1 MEPPPAPSQTPVGLV
16 QRLAQVAAE
25 APDRLAFAF
34 LPDGETEAARLT
46 FGELNQRVAA
56 LAERLEALGLKGE
69 RAILLYPSGLDF
81 VVAFLACLR
90 SGVVSAPV
98 PDVAAGREARLLPRL
113 ASVARDAQPAAIL
126 TIGARLHAAE
136 ALVPDIGADPIVIA
150 TDAADIF
157 AANAPA
163 GPAPSLQPDVLAF
176 LQYTSGSTNTPKGV
190 MISQGNLDYTCR
202 DIDASW
208 RYDGDSITVSW
219 LPIFHDM
226 GLIVGIAVPIY
237 TGSTCILMPPEA
249 FVKKPLVWLKAIA
262 DRRASHSAA
271 PNFAY
276 DLAVRKIGPADRAA
290 LDLSTWRV
298 SLNSAEPV
306 RKESLDAFAAAFAE
320 SGFRPEVYCPGFGLA
335 ESTVKVTASEC
346 GVPVR
351 VRELDAVAFEDGRVV
366 PFAGTGRAAYAIGCG
381 RAILDTEVRIVE
393 PQTCAALRPEKIG
406 EIWVRSPSVAG
417 GYLGRDDE
425 TRETFDGRLSTGDP
439 RPWMRTGDLGFM
451 DPDGELYCTG
461 RIKDLIVLRGRNI
474 YPQDVERIAEHAVP
488 GMRPGCSAAFSVEAL
503 GEERLVIVGEFD
515 PSRGELSSACDGVI
529 RRLGEQAEVPVFA
542 VVLVPA
548 RAVPKTSSGKV
559 QRAAVKRG
567 FRTLALRALDAR
579 VVRPA
584 GAPERAVENGDLN
597 QRVWA
602 QAESGDLRTAGLD
615 YVGAVELLD
624 AADAARWS
632 GRIGNVLDAALF
644 FSESVTRA
652 ALEAAGALT
661 PAAELKGE
669 KEVVRAA
676 VTAASHLS
684 TPKTASLPNAKAS
697 VASADT
703 PVASA
708 DTIAV
713 RVLLEVL
720 GTLTGQDTRRMDA
733 KTAFAR
739 FGLDSVLAVEFA
751 ADLEDRLGCPVPA
764 TLVWDHPTVGDAADS
779 LIALIPSAA
788 LEREGASL
796 GNAGANQAAPESN
809 NASGGVP
816 SAATLAVEDATSP
829 PHVVGGADDGS
840 LAATL
845 EGLPA
850 GAIAIVGAG
859 CRLPGAHGLEDY
871 WTLIAEGRDAVVEI
885 PPDRWDIEAWYDAQV
900 GAEGRMNTRRAG
912 LIGSVDLFDETLFGI
927 STREASRMDPQQRL
941 LLETTW
947 EAIENAGLAPDA
959 LRGQNVGVFIGV
971 GSADYQRIQLSDA
984 ASIDAYA
991 ATGNGMS
998 VMANRLSYCFDLRG
1012 PSLAVDTACSASLV
1026 ATHLACN
1033 SLLSGE
1039 SDAALVGGVN
1049 MILSPEWT
1057 VAFSQAHMMAPDGRC
1072 KTFSKDANGYV
1083 RGEGCGIV
1091 LLERLEDAVAKGRN
1105 ILAVI
1110 RGSAV
1115 AHGGHTNGLTAPSGP
1130 EQTRVIRRALKSAG
1144 VAPAELGYVEAHGTG
1159 TELGD
1164 PIELRALSAALSVGR
1179 PADQPIHIG
1188 SIKTNIG
1195 HLEAA
1200 AGVAGLLKAALCVAR
1215 GELPPHLH
1223 FTGPNPHVDFKALN
1237 LHVSTERAPWP
1248 AGIPRRAGISS
1259 FGFGGTNAHI
1269 IVEAPPRLSTEAQQ
1283 SAVRRAHNEAA
1294 DVASAMPPSLF
1305 ATRSM
1310 QAPVAGA
1317 ESVPRT
1323 HQILTLASTTSEALA
1338 GAALNAADWIEANA
1352 SAPLA
1357 ELVASYNTSRANLP
1371 ERAAL
1376 VAADHAT
1383 LSAALRELASGEE
1396 PLNGARHRAL
1406 GHAPR
1411 VLALFPGQGSQY
1423 ADMAAEMRATSPVF
1437 HAAFERCAQALAPH
1451 MDRALVDVIADPAA
1465 LARTRY
1471 AQPAIL
1477 AVSWSLFEVWRALGL
1492 EPVACLGHS
1501 VGEVAAACAAG
1512 ALEIEDGLRFLALR
1526 GALLDQLPA
1535 GGSMAGVIGSGDDF
1549 AERLQAACDSTGLT
1563 VAAWNAPG
1571 AATIAGD
1578 AAAIQAAAQ
1587 KDSAFKA
1594 RTLRIAP
1601 IEVSHAFHCALMDPA
1616 LAELKALAATLNQR
1630 APQLSLYSSRT
1641 GALVTSALDAD
1652 HWALQVREPVLFQ
1665 AALEAALAADHGAGI
1680 DAIVEIGAT
1689 PVTAAFAARLTR
1701 GTRNAPLIT
1710 GTLRKG
1716 EADNR
1721 ALSLAMGALWTVGA
1735 PIDCIDPSATAQ
1747 HLRPPRYAFEP
1758 RRHWIALT
1766 GETERVSTALYHR
1779 PDSAKRAMSVPFP
1792 PNSNQPPAGSLAQEV
1807 ARLFRQQNEIIARL
1821 AGLEA
1826 QVGPDVYAQATA
1838 PQGQLDLA
1846 EDEPDLA
1853 ARVRKIVAQV
1863 AGTSPERLRP
1873 THALHRDI
1881 GFDSLMA
1888 VELDRRLRRAFPQ
1901 LPEGEELFTQE
1912 TSVEELVALVAASQE
1927 NNDVDD
1933 LTDFQ
1938 RRPREYATYAELIRK
1953 DPKDTYVGGT
1963 FKAETHELHDLVVQG
1978 NSIEGKLDVINKYS
1992 GTASFH
1998 LTQMAAY
2005 SFVVQMVQGYLCHKH
2020 GVKKDGIGMP
2030 KLNNIHMKWNA
2041 LVRVSKDVPGR
2052 LEELGWSEE
2061 NGVYVYRFKF
2071 DVADGG
2077 VSGEITGFLPISKP
2091 ALPEAER
2098 RGPTTYKTHAELIGM
2113 DPKATYTGG
2122 TFQAEEQNI
2131 HHILCNGRELSGLLD
2146 VKNQW
2151 SGTKHF
2157 HLTQMGTYSYI
2168 VQLMLGYF
2176 CYKHGVEKDALGM
2189 PTLSEF
2195 KIDWTEM
2202 VTFDTN
2208 ISAKIVETETSFAKG
2223 RYTIRF
2229 DFIVA
2234 DPDNGEGGR
2243 GYLIGVIPEPGTSA
2257 G

>member
-1 MEPPPAPSQTPVGLV
+1 MEPTPAPSHAPVGLV
-16 QRLAQVAAE
+16 QRLAQVASE
-25 APDRLAFAF
+25 APDRPAFVFLA
-34 LPDGETEAARLT
+34 DGEHEAARLT
-46 FGELNQRVAA
+46 FGELDQRVAA
-56 LAERLEALGLKGE
+56 LAERLEALGLVGE

-90 SGVVSAPV
+90 AGVVSAPV

-113 ASVARDAQPAAIL
+113 ASVARDAQPGAIL
-126 TIGARLHAAE
+126 TIGARRAAAE
-136 ALVPDIGADPIVIA
+136 SLVPEIGADPMVIA
-150 TDAADIF
+150 TDAEDIF
-157 AANAPA
+157 ADAAPA
-163 GPAPSLQPDVLAF
+163 GPAPALAPDALAF

-190 MISQGNLDYTCR
+190 MISQANLDYTCR

-208 RYDGDSITVSW
+208 KYDADSLTVSW

-237 TGSTCILMPPEA
+237 TGSTCVLMPPEA
-249 FVKKPLVWLKAIA
+249 FVKKPLVWLQAIH
-262 DRRASHSAA
+262 DYKASHSAA

-276 DLAVRKIGPADRAA
+276 DLSVRKVGPEQRAA
-290 LDLSTWRV
+290 LDLSRWRV
-298 SLNSAEPV
+298 TLNSAEPV
-306 RKESLDAFAAAFAE
+306 RKESLDAFAEAFAV
-320 SGFRPEVYCPGFGLA
+320 SGFRPEVFCPGFGLA

-351 VRELDAVAFEDGRVV
+351 VRALDAVAFEDGRIVAHTG
-366 PFAGTGRAAYAIGCG
+366 AGRVAYAIGCG
-381 RAILDTEVRIVE
+381 RAILDTEVRIVDPE
-393 PQTCAALRPEKIG
+393 RLAPLRPEKIG
-406 EIWVRSPSVAG
+406 EIWVRSPSIAG

-425 TRETFDGRLSTGDP
+425 TRETFDGRLASGDP
-439 RPWMRTGDLGFM
+439 RPWMRTGDLGFV

-474 YPQDVERIAEHAVP
+474 YPQDVERIAEHAAR
-488 GMRPGCSAAFSVEAL
+488 GLRPGCSAAFSVEVL
-503 GEERLVIVGEFD
+503 GEERLVVVAEFD
-515 PSRGELSSACDGVI
+515 PSRGELASACDAIV

-542 VVLVPA
+542 VVLVEA

-579 VVRPA
+579 IVRPA
-584 GAPERAVENGDLN
+584 GAPERAASNGDLN
-597 QRVWA
+597 ARAWA
-602 QAESGDLRTAGLD
+602 ANAGDLRAKQHATPLD
-615 YVGAVELLD
+615 IVGAVELLD

-632 GRIGNVLDAALF
+632 GRQVAVLADKQLF
-644 FSESVTRA
+644 ADELTRA
-652 ALEAAGALT
+652 PLESAGALT
-661 PAAELKGE
+661 PLSIEAGVVSTGE
-669 KEVVRAA
+669 ATATSAPAGADEARAPGLRSDPQPA
-676 VTAASHLS
+676 TAAS
-684 TPKTASLPNAKAS
+684 ADQ
-697 VASADT
+697 VA
-703 PVASA
+703 
-708 DTIAV
+708 IH
-713 RVLLEVL
+713 VLLEVL

-779 LIALIPSAA
+779 LVALIPASVLA
-788 LEREGASL
+788 EEGARLAPASD
-796 GNAGANQAAPESN
+796 AEPAAQAAPDQAAAPAPSEST
-809 NASGGVP
+809 ASP
-816 SAATLAVEDATSP
+816 DAP
-829 PHVVGGADDGS
+829 P
-840 LAATL
+840 T
-845 EGLPA
+845 
-850 GAIAIVGAG
+850 GAIAIVGVG
-859 CRLPGAHGLEDY
+859 CRFPGAHGLDAY
-871 WTLIAEGRDAVVEI
+871 WDLIREGKDALVEI
-885 PPDRWDIEAWYDAQV
+885 PPERWDVDAWYDPEV
-900 GAEGRMNTRRAG
+900 GAPGRMNTRRAG
-912 LIGSVDLFDETLFGI
+912 LLGNVDLFDEALFGI

-947 EAIENAGLAPDA
+947 EAIENAGLAPDS
-959 LRGQNVGVFIGV
+959 LRGANVGVFVGV

-1026 ATHLACN
+1026 ATHLART

-1039 SDAALVGGVN
+1039 CDAALVGGVN

-1072 KTFSKDANGYV
+1072 KTFSKDADGYV

-1091 LLERLEDAVAKGRN
+1091 LLERLEDALAKGRN

-1130 EQTRVIRRALKSAG
+1130 EQTRVIRRALDAAA
-1144 VAPAELGYVEAHGTG
+1144 VAPADLTYVEAHGTG

-1164 PIELRALSAALSVGR
+1164 PIELRALAAALSPGR
-1179 PADQPIHIG
+1179 TTPIHIG

-1200 AGVAGLLKAALCVAR
+1200 AGVAGLLKAALCVER

-1223 FTGPNPHVDFKALN
+1223 FTGPNPHVDFDALG
-1237 LHVSTERAPWP
+1237 LHVTTERAPWP
-1248 AGIPRRAGISS
+1248 ADAARRAGISS

-1269 IVEAPPRLSTEAQQ
+1269 IVEAPPTAQPATADKAPAARQ
-1283 SAVRRAHNEAA
+1283 S
-1294 DVASAMPPSLF
+1294 
-1305 ATRSM
+1305 
-1310 QAPVAGA
+1310 
-1317 ESVPRT
+1317 
-1323 HQILTLASTTSEALA
+1323 HQVLTLASTTAEALA
-1338 GAALNAADWIEANA
+1338 GGALAAADWIEAHA
-1352 SAPLA
+1352 DRPLA
-1357 ELVASYNTSRANLP
+1357 DLVAAYNLSRAALP

-1376 VAADHAT
+1376 VATDHAALAADLRT
-1383 LSAALRELASGEE
+1383 LATGDVPLHAAR
-1396 PLNGARHRAL
+1396 RRAF
-1406 GHAPR
+1406 GHTPR

-1423 ADMAAEMRATSPVF
+1423 AEMAAELRAVSPVF
-1437 HAAFERCAQALAPH
+1437 AKAFERCATALAPH
-1451 MDRALVDVIADPAA
+1451 MDRALVDVLADPAA

-1477 AVSWSLFEVWRALGL
+1477 AVSWCLFEVWRARGL
-1492 EPVACLGHS
+1492 EPVATLGHS

-1512 ALEIEDGLRFLALR
+1512 ALEIEEGLRFLALR
-1526 GALLDQLPA
+1526 GALLDELPA
-1535 GGSMAGVIGSGDDF
+1535 GGSMAAVMGAGDDF
-1549 AERLQAACDSTGLT
+1549 AERLEAACADAGLT

-1571 AATIAGD
+1571 AATIAG
-1578 AAAIQAAAQ
+1578 AADAIQAAGA
-1587 KDSAFKA
+1587 KDGSF
-1594 RTLRIAP
+1594 RSRGLRAHP
-1601 IEVSHAFHCALMDPA
+1601 IEVSHAFHSALMDPA
-1616 LAELKALAATLNQR
+1616 LDGLRELAATLQQR
-1630 APQLSLYSSRT
+1630 APKLALFSSRT
-1641 GALVTSALDAD
+1641 GAQVKAALDAD
-1652 HWALQVREPVLFQ
+1652 HWALQVREPVLFERALQ
-1665 AALEAALAADHGAGI
+1665 AALHPEHGAAI

-1689 PVTAAFAARLTR
+1689 PVTSAFATRLVR
-1701 GTRNAPLIT
+1701 GGDHPPLVT

-1716 EADNR
+1716 EPDGR
-1721 ALSLAMGALWTVGA
+1721 ALGHAAGELWTAGV
-1735 PIDCIDPSATAQ
+1735 PIDCVDPAATPQ
-1747 HLRPPRYAFEP
+1747 GIRPPRYAFEP
-1758 RRHWIALT
+1758 RRHWIALS
-1766 GETERVSTALYHR
+1766 GETERRSTALHHR
-1779 PDSAKRAMSVPFP
+1779 PTSANMSFP
-1792 PNSNQPPAGSLAQEV
+1792 NPNSSEPPAQSLAQEV

-1821 AGLEA
+1821 AGLQA
-1826 QVGPDVYAQATA
+1826 QVGPEAFAGLASGAPHAGAA
-1838 PQGQLDLA
+1838 PQSQLDLA

-1853 ARVRKIVAQV
+1853 VRVRRMVAQV
-1863 AGTSPERLRP
+1863 AGTSPDRLRP
-1873 THALHRDI
+1873 THVLHRDI

-1912 TSVEELVALVAASQE
+1912 TSVEELTALVAASQE
-1927 NNDVDD
+1927 NENVDD
-1933 LTDFQ
+1933 LTEFQ
-1938 RRPREYATYAELIRK
+1938 RRPREYASYAELIRK
-1953 DPKDTYVGGT
+1953 DPKDTYVGGA
-1963 FKAETHELHDLVVQG
+1963 FKAETHELHDLVVEG
-1978 NSIEGKLDVINKYS
+1978 NTIRGHLDVINKYS

-2030 KLNNIHMKWNA
+2030 KLNNIHMAWHA
-2041 LVRVSKDVPGR
+2041 LVRVSKDVPGK
-2052 LEELGWSEE
+2052 LEELGWTEE

-2077 VSGEITGFLPISKP
+2077 VTGEITGFLPISKP

-2098 RGPTTYKTHAELIGM
+2098 RGPTKYATHAELIGM
-2113 DPKATYTGG
+2113 DPKETYTGG
-2122 TFQAEEQNI
+2122 TFAGEQQTI
-2131 HHILCNGRELSGLLD
+2131 HHLYCEGRRLKALLD
-2146 VKNQW
+2146 VQNQW

-2202 VTFDTN
+2202 VTFDKD
-2208 ISAKIVETETSFAKG
+2208 ISAEIVEVESSFDKG

-2229 DFIVA
+2229 DFTVA

-2243 GYLIGVIPEPGTSA
+2243 GYLIGVIPAPGTSA